1 MCAAWELGMYMLS
14 CLLVCASL
22 VLLLYTHEQNFSV
35 ILLCL
40 CLVILFSLCGSFC
53 HLTTSCVCRLHSS
66 NVQTR
71 EGIASAI
78 SSCKGLTELSGL
90 WDLDEDSMMMLMPIA
105 PRLTKLDLTY
115 ASLGETQLSTLI
127 SSCTNLID
135 LKVRNGFHSVLCF
148 QGDKIKFC
156 YCFFSPSFYVPG
168 LWFVNPCLDFQIGLV
183 LPFKLSGKLA
193 SLCVK
198 FIQKPLFV

>member
-1 MCAAWELGMYMLS
+1 MYMLS

-22 VLLLYTHEQNFSV
+22 VLLLYIHEQNFSV

-156 YCFFSPSFYVPG
+156 YCFFFPFFLCSRIVVCKSLSRFSNWVGFAFQTFRQACFFTCQIYSETSF
-168 LWFVNPCLDFQIGLV
+168 
-183 LPFKLSGKLA
+183 
-193 SLCVK
+193 CVDC
-198 FIQKPLFV
+198 F

>member
-22 VLLLYTHEQNFSV
+22 VLLLYTHEQNFFV

-40 CLVILFSLCGSFC
+40 CLVILFFLSGSFC
-53 HLTTSCVCRLHSS
+53 HLTTSCVCRLHSL

-71 EGIASAI
+71 EGIAAAI

-127 SSCTNLID
+127 SSCTNLVD
-135 LKVRNGFHSVLCF
+135 LKVRNGFHSVLFF

-156 YCFFSPSFYVPG
+156 YCFFFFMFQDCG
-168 LWFVNPCLDFQIGLV
+168 L
-183 LPFKLSGKLA
+183 
-193 SLCVK
+193 
-198 FIQKPLFV
+198 

>member
-1 MCAAWELGMYMLS
+1 
-14 CLLVCASL
+14 
-22 VLLLYTHEQNFSV
+22 
-35 ILLCL
+35 
-40 CLVILFSLCGSFC
+40 
-53 HLTTSCVCRLHSS
+53 
-66 NVQTR
+66 VQTR
-71 EGIASAI
+71 EGIAAAI

-127 SSCTNLID
+127 SSCTNLVD
-135 LKVRNGFHSVLCF
+135 LKVRNGFHSVLFF

-156 YCFFSPSFYVPG
+156 YCFFFYVPG
-168 LWFVNPCLDFQIGLV
+168 LWFVNPHLDFQSGLV

-193 SLCVK
+193 SLLVK
-198 FIQKPLFV
+198 FLFV

>member
-1 MCAAWELGMYMLS
+1 
-14 CLLVCASL
+14 
-22 VLLLYTHEQNFSV
+22 
-35 ILLCL
+35 
-40 CLVILFSLCGSFC
+40 
-53 HLTTSCVCRLHSS
+53 
-66 NVQTR
+66 VQTR

-135 LKVRNGFHSVLCF
+135 LKVRNGFHSVLFF

-156 YCFFSPSFYVPG
+156 YCFFFPFFFMFQDCG
-168 LWFVNPCLDFQIGLV
+168 L
-183 LPFKLSGKLA
+183 
-193 SLCVK
+193 
-198 FIQKPLFV
+198 